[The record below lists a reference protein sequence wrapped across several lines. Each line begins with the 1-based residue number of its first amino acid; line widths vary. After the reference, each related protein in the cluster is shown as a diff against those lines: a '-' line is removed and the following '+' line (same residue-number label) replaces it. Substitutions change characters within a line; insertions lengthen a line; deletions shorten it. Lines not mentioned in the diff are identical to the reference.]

1 MRRCD
6 LCSAHDSVL
15 LATKRGVSLRFA
27 TDEKQLRGSGRL
39 SRGVRS
45 IALRDGDEVARA
57 RPNPNPTPTPKPN
70 PKPKPEPEPNPG
82 QVADMSVVVNSSSAA
97 RAAIYADSGGVGP
110 APSGAP
116 EHTSRCCQP

>member
-1 MRRCD
+1 MLRCD

-45 IALRDGDEVARA
+45 IALRDGDEVAHTRPH
-57 RPNPNPTPTPKPN
+57 PNPNPNPKPKPKPN
-70 PKPKPEPEPNPG
+70 PKPNPTPNP
-82 QVADMSVVVNSSSAA
+82 N
-97 RAAIYADSGGVGP
+97 P
-110 APSGAP
+110 NPNPSP
-116 EHTSRCCQP
+116 NPNPNPKPNPNPDP

>member
-1 MRRCD
+1 MLRCD

-45 IALRDGDEVARA
+45 IALRDGDEVAHTLSLPA
-57 RPNPNPTPTPKPN
+57 
-70 PKPKPEPEPNPG
+70 PEPEP
-82 QVADMSVVVNSSSAA
+82 
-97 RAAIYADSGGVGP
+97 
-110 APSGAP
+110 
-116 EHTSRCCQP
+116 